1 MISPRNSKPARR
13 GADSDLAPATI
24 PSPEKVRAAAAAIR
38 RTWTPRERQRRAE
51 LGRHLLYK
59 RLLWE
64 FYATAETTRQ
74 ARPNNPSS
82 RS

>member
-1 MISPRNSKPARR
+1 MISPRTTKSAHR
-13 GADSDLAPATI
+13 GANDDLGPDTI
-24 PSPEKVRAAAAAIR
+24 PSPAKVRAAAAAIR
-38 RTWTPRERQRRAE
+38 RTWTPRERQWRAE

-64 FYATAETTRQ
+64 FYAAAQSTRR
-74 ARPNNPSS
+74 ARPKSPSS